1 MARAKAEIPTPAPD
15 DFVKTATDF
24 ETTLAGADLARF
36 RGYVTDEKMARR
48 VVADRKESEW
58 KALVVSLKTAER

>member
-1 MARAKAEIPTPAPD
+1 MAKAKADPVVPD

-24 ETTLAGADLARF
+24 ETTLKGADRARF

-58 KALVVSLKTAER
+58 KALVVGLRTAGR

>member
-1 MARAKAEIPTPAPD
+1 MAKAKAEIPAPD

-24 ETTLAGADLARF
+24 ETTLTGADLARF

-58 KALVVSLKTAER
+58 KALVLGLRTAGR